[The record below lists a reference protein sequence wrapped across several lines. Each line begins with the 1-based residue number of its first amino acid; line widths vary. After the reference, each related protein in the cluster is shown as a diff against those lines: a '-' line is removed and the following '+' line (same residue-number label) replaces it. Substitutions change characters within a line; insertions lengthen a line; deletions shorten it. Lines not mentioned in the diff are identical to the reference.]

1 MVSFNEYRPRGG
13 WPRPATHAPA
23 SKAIIA
29 LEVLLCAA
37 VLAILFYMYSLAA
50 WCDQLQGAL
59 CCVCVQERGL
69 ARADIYSFKPKGA

>member
-23 SKAIIA
+23 SKVIIA
-29 LEVLLCAA
+29 LETLLCAA
-37 VLAILFYMYSLAA
+37 VLALLFYMYNLAA

-59 CCVCVQERGL
+59 
-69 ARADIYSFKPKGA
+69 